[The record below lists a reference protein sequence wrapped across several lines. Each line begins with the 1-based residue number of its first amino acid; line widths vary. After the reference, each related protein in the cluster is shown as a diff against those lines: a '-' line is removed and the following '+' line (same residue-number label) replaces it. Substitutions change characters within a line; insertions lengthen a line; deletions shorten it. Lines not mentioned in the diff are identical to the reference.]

1 MPESNDSSRSQLPR
15 TTPQTALTI
24 GNFDGVHLGHQLLLQ
39 HARAAIGPQGRL
51 IALSF
56 HPHPLTTLNP
66 AVAPPQIES
75 FQIRKQRLLGAGADE
90 VIELTPTPA
99 LLAKDP
105 ESFLNEIID
114 EHHPSII
121 VEGHDFHFGRAR
133 SGTPT
138 TLTELCNTRG
148 IQTQI
153 LGPVK
158 VTLTDQSIVTASSSL
173 TRWLLEQGRVRDAAY
188 VLGRSHE
195 LQGTVVQ
202 GQQLGRT
209 INIPTINLETE
220 SHLPADGV
228 YSGFARFDT
237 PSGPQHTLAAIN
249 VGSRPT
255 VQGTSKRAEAHLLN
269 TDGSSWTP
277 HQDLPEY
284 GWDCTLELTGWIR
297 DQVKFDSIDTLKQQI
312 RRDCGRICE
321 ILSVK

>member
-1 MPESNDSSRSQLPR
+1 MPDSPDPHKHQTAL
-15 TTPQTALTI
+15 TTALTI

-39 HARAAIGPQGRL
+39 HARSAIAPQGRL

-75 FQIRKQRLLGAGADE
+75 FKVRRQRLLDAGADE
-90 VIELTPTPA
+90 VIELAPTPS

-105 ESFLNEIID
+105 QSFLNEIID
-114 EHHPSII
+114 DYQPTLI

-138 TLTELCNTRG
+138 TLTELCDLRG

-173 TRWLLEQGRVRDAAY
+173 TRWLLDYGRVRDAAY

-195 LQGTVVQ
+195 LTGTVVQ

-209 INIPTINLETE
+209 INIPTINLDTE

-228 YSGFARFDT
+228 YSGFAHFNT
-237 PSGPQHTLAAIN
+237 PSGPQRTLAAIN

-255 VQGTSKRAEAHLLN
+255 VQGTTRRAEAHLLN
-269 TDGSSWTP
+269 TDGSSWIP
-277 HQDLPEY
+277 HPDLPEY
-284 GWDCTLELTGWIR
+284 GWDCTLQLTGWIR

-321 ILSVK
+321 VLSC